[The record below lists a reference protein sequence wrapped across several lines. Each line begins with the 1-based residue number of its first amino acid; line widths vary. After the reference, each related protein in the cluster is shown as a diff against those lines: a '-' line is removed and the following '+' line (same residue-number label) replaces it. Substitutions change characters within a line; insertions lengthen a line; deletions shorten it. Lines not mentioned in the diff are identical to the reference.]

1 MRYVPHRLSW
11 LVSIVMTVSFLC
23 ISCSAEYFCVT
34 TELLEKKTEFRFSQD
49 YLTACLL

>member
-1 MRYVPHRLSW
+1 MRYVQCRLSQ

-23 ISCSAEYFCVT
+23 ISCSAEYFCVI
-34 TELLEKKTEFRFSQD
+34 TELLEKKTESRPSQN